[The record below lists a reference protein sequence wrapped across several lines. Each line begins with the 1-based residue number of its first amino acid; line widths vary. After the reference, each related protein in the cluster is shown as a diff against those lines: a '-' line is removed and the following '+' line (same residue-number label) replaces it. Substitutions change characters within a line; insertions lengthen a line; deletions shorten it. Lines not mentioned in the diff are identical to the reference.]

1 MEPVDVC
8 AEFIKLFGEQSPPV
22 PRNAAEVEAIS
33 DMHKVAL
40 QKHMP
45 VWYQSVA
52 GKPESLPAAVASRR
66 QKGTLRMEDVKA
78 LQKANLCGDAE
89 ETILRARQAEVQDLI
104 DRVEKKGK
112 YETPH
117 LSKEQEQRKAEL
129 DEARLWSLNNRAGR
143 RF

>member
-8 AEFIKLFGEQSPPV
+8 AEFVKLFGENAPAV
-22 PRNAAEVEAIS
+22 PRNAAEVEGLT
-33 DMHKVAL
+33 DMQKAAL
-40 QKHMP
+40 QHYLP
-45 VWYQSVA
+45 AWYQSIA

-78 LQKANLCGDAE
+78 LQKANLCGDVE
-89 ETILRARQAEVQDLI
+89 ETIIRARQAEVQDLI

-112 YETPH
+112 YQNPH
-117 LSKEQEQRKAEL
+117 LTKEQEQRKAEL
-129 DEARLWSLNNRAGR
+129 EEARLWSMNNRVGR

>member
-8 AEFIKLFGEQSPPV
+8 AEFVKLFGEKAPAV
-22 PRNAAEVEAIS
+22 PRNAAEVEGLT
-33 DMHKVAL
+33 DMQKAAL
-40 QKHMP
+40 QHHMP
-45 VWYQSVA
+45 IWYQSIA
-52 GKPESLPAAVASRR
+52 GRPESLPAAVASRR
-66 QKGTLRMEDVKA
+66 QKGTLREEDIPA

-89 ETILRARQAEVQDLI
+89 ETTIRSRQAQVQDLI
-104 DRVEKKGK
+104 DRVEKKGR

-129 DEARLWSLNNRAGR
+129 EEARLWSLNNRAGR